1 MAEDQNYVTYQE
13 MSRQID
19 ARCQGILAKFGQE
32 AVADVNN
39 PRLLSILAHV
49 TGYWKDDFR
58 PALTSFSCEAVG
70 GSIGMA
76 DDAGVIFTLACAG
89 FGIHD
94 DIIDK
99 SSKKHFRRT
108 VPGIYELESA
118 LLAGDLLIVK
128 AWARFQD
135 VMRKTTPSKTAD
147 MMQVYG
153 KLLTEVC
160 ESEFMEAS
168 CIKNIDIEL
177 EDYAKIL
184 WKSAADA
191 EACTRIG
198 AILGNGSKM
207 EVQALAEF
215 GRRFGFTH
223 RLADDVKDTLNVEG
237 NLPERLM
244 NERIP
249 LPILYAAKSSRRRY
263 AEIELIVEKQSITP
277 LDIKTLLTHC
287 FRSEAFEH
295 IKKIAKKNSK
305 EIDQTLRTLKPS
317 FARKMLSLMNNKS
330 SAELEELCL

>member
-1 MAEDQNYVTYQE
+1 

-19 ARCQGILAKFGQE
+19 TRCQRILAKFGQE

-49 TGYWKDDFR
+49 TGYWKDEFR

-99 SSKKHFRRT
+99 SSKKHFRWT
-108 VPGIYELESA
+108 VPGIYGLEGA

-153 KLLTEVC
+153 NLLTEVC
-160 ESEFMEAS
+160 ESEFMETQ
-168 CIKNIDIEL
+168 CIKNVDIEL
-177 EDYAKIL
+177 EDYTKIL

-207 EVQALAEF
+207 EVRALAEF

-223 RLADDVKDTLNVEG
+223 RLADDVRDTLNFEG
-237 NLPERLM
+237 NLPERLI

-249 LPILYAAKSSRRRY
+249 LPILYAARSSNTRR
-263 AEIELIVEKQSITP
+263 AEIELIVKKQSITP
-277 LDIKTLLTHC
+277 LDIKTLLMHC
-287 FRSEAFEH
+287 FRSEAFRYV
-295 IKKIAKKNSK
+295 KKIARKNSRDA
-305 EIDQTLRTLKPS
+305 EQTLRTLEPS
-317 FARKMLSLMNNKS
+317 FARKLLALMNTQS
-330 SAELEELCL
+330 STELEELCL